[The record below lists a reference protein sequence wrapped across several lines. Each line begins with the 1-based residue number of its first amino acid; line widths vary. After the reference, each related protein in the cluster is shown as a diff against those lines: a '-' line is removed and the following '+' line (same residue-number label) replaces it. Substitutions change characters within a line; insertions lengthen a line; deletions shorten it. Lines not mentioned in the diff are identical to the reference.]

1 MLSLHRFYGC
11 YMRKFALFIIT
22 FFALTLS
29 AQDKYCTSYG
39 DYLTGNWQEV
49 TGTVTLRSEKDNR
62 LAYTLHSD
70 DKRLRKLLRKNAFC
84 LRHQGELYVNL
95 RNSKCFDEV
104 FVNAYELSGG
114 KLLFARPDVT
124 RTPGGIYVGYGDR
137 SVPFST
143 RGFKSKSKL
152 ENLVC
157 YLIEDMGGDGRNINF
172 FKVTEEVMR
181 QLLLGQ
187 EELWNEYQQLDSK
200 RRDDADVVIDFLTR
214 GGKI

>member
-1 MLSLHRFYGC
+1 MKRHLLLLGILTI
-11 YMRKFALFIIT
+11 FALP
-22 FFALTLS
+22 LS
-29 AQDKYCTSYG
+29 AQDKYCTSYS

-49 TGTVTLRSEKDNR
+49 AGTVTLRSERDNR
-62 LAYTLHSD
+62 LAYTLQSD
-70 DKRLRKLLRKNAFC
+70 DKRLRKVLRKNAFC
-84 LRHQGELYVNL
+84 LRHQGDLYLNL

-104 FVNAYELSGG
+104 FVNAYELPGG
-114 KLLFARPDVT
+114 QLLFARPDVT

-137 SVPFST
+137 SVPLST

-157 YLIEDMGGDGRNINF
+157 YMIQGAKERGSEETRENINF

-187 EELWNEYQQLDSK
+187 ETLWDEYQQLEPK
-200 RRDDADVVIDFLTR
+200 RRDDADVIIDFLTR

>member
-1 MLSLHRFYGC
+1 MKRHLLLLGILTI
-11 YMRKFALFIIT
+11 FALP
-22 FFALTLS
+22 LS

-39 DYLTGNWQEV
+39 DYLMGNWQEV
-49 TGTVTLRSEKDNR
+49 AGTVTLRSERDNR
-62 LAYTLHSD
+62 LAYTLQSD
-70 DKRLRKLLRKNAFC
+70 DKRLRKLLRKHAFC

-104 FVNAYELSGG
+104 FVKAYELAGG

-124 RTPGGIYVGYGDR
+124 RTPGGVYVGYGDR
-137 SVPFST
+137 AVPFSI

-157 YLIEDMGGDGRNINF
+157 YMIQDMGSDSQNINF

-187 EELWNEYQQLDSK
+187 EELWNEYLQLDAK

>member
-1 MLSLHRFYGC
+1 MKRNLLLGI
-11 YMRKFALFIIT
+11 MTI
-22 FFALTLS
+22 FALTLL
-29 AQDKYCTSYG
+29 AQDKYCTSFG

-49 TGTVTLRSEKDNR
+49 TGTVSLRSEKDNR
-62 LAYTLHSD
+62 LAYTLQSD
-70 DKRLRKLLRKNAFC
+70 DKRLRKLLRKHAFC

-104 FVNAYELSGG
+104 FVKAYELAGG

-137 SVPFST
+137 AVPFSI

-157 YLIEDMGGDGRNINF
+157 YMIQGAKERGSEETRENINF

-187 EELWNEYQQLDSK
+187 EELWNEYQQLDAK

>member
-1 MLSLHRFYGC
+1 
-11 YMRKFALFIIT
+11 MRKIALLIFFT
-22 FFALTLS
+22 FALTLS

-49 TGTVTLRSEKDNR
+49 VGTVSLRSEKDNR
-62 LAYTLHSD
+62 LAYTLQSD
-70 DKRLRKLLRKNAFC
+70 DKRLRKLLRKHAFC

-104 FVNAYELSGG
+104 FVKAYELAGG

-124 RTPGGIYVGYGDR
+124 RTLGGIYVGYGDR
-137 SVPFST
+137 AVPFSI

-157 YLIEDMGGDGRNINF
+157 YMIQDMGSDSQNINF

-187 EELWNEYQQLDSK
+187 EELWNEYQQLDAK

-214 GGKI
+214 GEKI

>member
-1 MLSLHRFYGC
+1 MKRHLLLLGILTI
-11 YMRKFALFIIT
+11 FALP
-22 FFALTLS
+22 LS

-39 DYLTGNWQEV
+39 DYLMGNWQEV
-49 TGTVTLRSEKDNR
+49 AGTVTLRSERDNR
-62 LAYTLHSD
+62 LAYTLQSD
-70 DKRLRKLLRKNAFC
+70 DKRLRKVLRKNAFC
-84 LRHQGELYVNL
+84 LRHQGDLYLNL

-104 FVNAYELSGG
+104 FVKAYELAGG

-124 RTPGGIYVGYGDR
+124 RTPGGVYVGYGDR
-137 SVPFST
+137 AVPFSI

-157 YLIEDMGGDGRNINF
+157 YMIQDMGSDSQNINF

-187 EELWNEYQQLDSK
+187 EELWNEYLQLDAK

>member
-1 MLSLHRFYGC
+1 ML
-11 YMRKFALFIIT
+11 MTVAL
-22 FFALTLS
+22 LS

-39 DYLTGNWQEV
+39 DYLTGNWHDVE
-49 TGTVTLRSEKDNR
+49 GTVTLRSERDNR
-62 LAYTLHSD
+62 LAYTLQSD
-70 DKRLRKLLRKNAFC
+70 DKRLRKMLRKSAFC
-84 LRHQGELYVNL
+84 LRHQGDLYLNL

-104 FVNAYELSGG
+104 FVNAYELAGG
-114 KLLFARPDVT
+114 QLLFARPDVT

-137 SVPFST
+137 SVPLST

-157 YLIEDMGGDGRNINF
+157 YMIQEMGERRNEGTGERGTEGTSENVNF

-187 EELWNEYQQLDSK
+187 ETLWEEYQQLEPK
-200 RRDDADVVIDFLTR
+200 RRDDADVVIDFLQR
-214 GGKI
+214 AGKI